1 MADNKEVRIINRG
14 GPGGKPE
21 DQPAYLQRQEQA
33 KLLNVI
39 DTKQIDTAK
48 EAAKEQA
55 ERHSQLVHILKKGFA
70 LDEFEYLRKE
80 GQRAMNGTNKDNDPD
95 PDFTSMLGMGKLRKW
110 LNGSFVGK
118 VVNSVD
124 QILTGAAS
132 KGLSVVAKFLP
143 AKLVGGLSKVVS
155 IGVGKLFAVAMAA
168 FDLTKG
174 FRDDEFTKKL
184 TGSNSF
190 MDKLYAGVLN
200 MLSGLTL
207 GIFSPEQVK
216 VGTEKLRGMVGP
228 YLDKIFDYT
237 VKPIRMLSDWVEDK
251 TKDVS
256 KTYDDVKAKV
266 QKTWDGIG
274 ESITG
279 FSKSISEA
287 FDNFVKATYDKLPE
301 PLKKGLSWLKGKVS
315 STKDTVKSEAVSAK
329 EQAQATMG
337 DRAAGSRIQERAV
350 AGRETSVDK
359 AAAWARDKTGTELK
373 TEEGLGSLSALYESG
388 KKGSSAVGWDSTG
401 GTSYGKYQIAAKTG
415 TMNEFMKYLKDSNPE
430 AYKRLSAAG
439 PADAGKDG
447 AFAQE
452 WQKMAKDG
460 TLGNSEHDFIKK
472 THFDVGVSGV
482 KDANLQKMLSGNSAL
497 QDVMWSTSVQHGG
510 KGASSI
516 FNKVYK
522 EGMSEEDLIKAV
534 YAERSTK
541 FGRSTDSVQA
551 SVKKRFEDEQ
561 KRALAMNGKGGGS
574 TTQSTS
580 ATQAPVQMAKASPTT
595 PAAKVVKAEPV
606 VAMNRPVEKETIKK
620 DESRGTTSVASSGGG
635 NGEGRVSLASIPM
648 IPQNDKLCLLNSG
661 LV

>member
-1 MADNKEVRIINRG
+1 MANEVRIIN
-14 GPGGKPE
+14 GKQSE
-21 DQPAYLQRQEQA
+21 KPAYFQRQENA
-33 KLLNVI
+33 KLLNVV
-39 DTKQIDTAK
+39 DNKQIDNVK
-48 EAAKEQA
+48 EVARKQA
-55 ERHSQLVHILKKGFA
+55 EQHSQIVQILKKGFA

-80 GQRAMNGTNKDNDPD
+80 GQRAMNGTNQHNDPD
-95 PDFTSMLGMGKLRKW
+95 PDLTSMVGMGKLRKW

-118 VVNSVD
+118 IINGFD

-132 KGLSVVAKFLP
+132 KGLAVVSKVLP
-143 AKLVGGLSKVVS
+143 AKLTTSLSKIIS
-155 IGVGKLFAVAMAA
+155 IGVGKLLTVAVAA

-174 FRDDEFTKKL
+174 FRDEDFTKKL
-184 TGSNSF
+184 TGGNSF
-190 MDKLYAGVLN
+190 IDKMHAGVLQ
-200 MLSGLTL
+200 MLSGLTF
-207 GIFSPEQVK
+207 GIFSPERVK
-216 VGTEKLRGMVGP
+216 KGTDKMRDIAAP

-237 VKPIRMLSDWVEDK
+237 VKPIGEFSDWVGEKIDN
-251 TKDVS
+251 VS
-256 KTYDDVKAKV
+256 KTYDKVKDSVSKA
-266 QKTWDGIG
+266 WDSIG
-274 ESITG
+274 NSISG
-279 FSKSISEA
+279 FAKSISEA
-287 FDNFVKATYDKLPE
+287 FDGFIKSVYNKLPDPIKKAISWAGSKVSGAASTVKA
-301 PLKKGLSWLKGKVS
+301 
-315 STKDTVKSEAVSAK
+315 EATSVK

-350 AGRETSVDK
+350 AGRETNVDK

-415 TMNEFMKYLKDSNPE
+415 TMNEFMKYLKDANPE
-430 AYKRLSAAG
+430 AYKRLAAAG

-472 THFDVGVSGV
+472 SHFDVGMKGI
-482 KDANLQKMLSGNSAL
+482 KNEGLNKLLSGNSAL

-534 YAERSTK
+534 YAERGTK
-541 FGRSTDSVQA
+541 FGKSTAGVQA
-551 SVKKRFEDEQ
+551 SVAKRFEDEQ
-561 KRALAMNGKGGGS
+561 KRAIAMNKGGNAP
-574 TTQSTS
+574 S
-580 ATQAPVQMAKASPTT
+580 AQRKEEPVQVAKAAT
-595 PAAKVVKAEPV
+595 PQKPVATMAKAEPV
-606 VAMNRPVEKETIKK
+606 VAMNKPVEKETIKK
-620 DESRGTTSVASSGGG
+620 DGKNGTAGTAAGASSG
-635 NGEGRVSLASIPM
+635 EGRISLASIPM
-648 IPQNDKLCLLNSG
+648 IPQNDKLALLNSG